1 MDARKHG
8 IVALARKRLCF
19 RADIWGMGRMPHS
32 EMERQRNRA
41 YALRKRHI
49 RSTLRFEE
57 IQRRIRNGRNRSEQ
71 DPQFLYCGAY

>member
-1 MDARKHG
+1 MHEN
-8 IVALARKRLCF
+8 
-19 RADIWGMGRMPHS
+19 MGSSCLHVRDYVFVQTYGANAHS